1 MKTIFYKIFA
11 IMAIF
16 FLHMCTSLNTTSINR
31 RISMSPIEDIDRSSD
46 DMANLMSVVVKLN
59 ELKKIENMR
68 SSYLHSAFDK
78 RTRYATDY
86 TLSDVEKKKI
96 DQAAITAFKKLKKYY
111 VVASRSRFG
120 R

>member
-1 MKTIFYKIFA
+1 
-11 IMAIF
+11 MAIF
-16 FLHMCTSLNTTSINR
+16 FVHMFTPLKTTSINS
-31 RISMSPIEDIDRSSD
+31 RINMTPIEDIDRGSD

-68 SSYLHSAFDK
+68 SSFLHPTFDK

-86 TLSDVEKKKI
+86 TLSDMEKKKI